1 MSQKGKHVS
10 SATWFLTSVDFGDNP
25 PEMFLWKDGVRFAV
39 KNASGN
45 MEGCGPV
52 QAVCRVEDSDEDV
65 IKVSVSFL
73 GIKECCTAGLQFG
86 LNVAHCNYVGFHCTT
101 LSKTHAKLHDYYYAE
116 MRKLNSLPCLPCI
129 FLAFFFEI
137 RTTFKQ
143 NCNPPRISY
152 TDVSCNGKIH
162 QRIFRQHLVVYS
174 YLNIVKYFIFKY

>member
-86 LNVAHCNYVGFHCTT
+86 LNVAHCNSVGFHCTT
-101 LSKTHAKLHDYYYAE
+101 LSKTHAELHDYYYAE

-129 FLAFFFEI
+129 FPCIFFLKYARPSNKTAIRRVLAI
-137 RTTFKQ
+137 LMYRAM
-143 NCNPPRISY
+143 
-152 TDVSCNGKIH
+152 GKFT
-162 QRIFRQHLVVYS
+162 RE
-174 YLNIVKYFIFKY
+174 YFANTW